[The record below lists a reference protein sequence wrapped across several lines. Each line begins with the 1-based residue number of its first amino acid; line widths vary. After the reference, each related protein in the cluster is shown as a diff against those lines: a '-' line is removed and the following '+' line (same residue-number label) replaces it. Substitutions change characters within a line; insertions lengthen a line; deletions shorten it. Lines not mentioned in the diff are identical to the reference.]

1 MLIKKPSDIKPS
13 EITTPEHYAQ
23 RRKFIQA
30 GLGLAGAATVPAL
43 WLPADVAA
51 AREKM
56 KGVKPSVLSTKEKTT
71 SYKDVTTYNNFY
83 EFGTSKSDPAKN
95 AHTLKTSPW
104 TITVEGE
111 VNKPGKYNLEDIIK
125 TSALEERI
133 YRFRCVEAWSMVVP
147 WVGISLKQILS
158 RFEPNS
164 KAKYVE
170 FTTLYN
176 PEQMPGQKRR
186 VLTWPYV
193 EGLRIDEAMNPL
205 SIMAVGLYGEVLPNQ
220 NGAPLR
226 LIVPWKYGFKNIK
239 SIVKIRFTEKMPQ
252 ATWTT
257 LAPREYGFYANVNP
271 LVDHPRWTQKRERV
285 IGSGSLFSSRKKT
298 VIYNGYAEQV
308 AHMYSGMNLRKYF

>member
-30 GLGLAGAATVPAL
+30 GLGLAGAAAVPAL
-43 WLPADVAA
+43 WLPSDVAA
-51 AREKM
+51 AREKL
-56 KGVKPSVLSTKEKTT
+56 KGVKPSAFSTKEKTT

-95 AHTLKTSPW
+95 AHTLKTKPW
-104 TITVEGE
+104 TVTVEGE
-111 VNKPGKYNLEDIIK
+111 VNKPGTFNLEDFIK
-125 TSALEERI
+125 TSTLEERI

-147 WVGISLKQILS
+147 WVGISLKQMLS

-170 FTTLYN
+170 FTTLYD

-193 EGLRIDEAMNPL
+193 EALRIDEAMNPL

-239 SIVKIRFTEKMPQ
+239 SIVKIRFTETMPRS
-252 ATWTT
+252 TWAT
-257 LAPREYGFYANVNP
+257 LAPNEYGFYANVNP
-271 LVDHPRWTQKRERV
+271 LVDHPRWSQARERI
-285 IGSGSLFSSRKKT
+285 IGSDSIFRSRKKT
-298 VIYNGYAEQV
+298 IVYNGYAEQV